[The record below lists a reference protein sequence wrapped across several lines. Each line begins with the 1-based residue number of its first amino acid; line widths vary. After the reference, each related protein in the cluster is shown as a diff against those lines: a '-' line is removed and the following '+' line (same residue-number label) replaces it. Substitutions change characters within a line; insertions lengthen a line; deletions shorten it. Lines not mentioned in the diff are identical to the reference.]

1 VLIPIY
7 STVQGAGNKAI
18 YTITGLAAMVLTS
31 YDQPAVDDIQ
41 GYFVGVYP
49 YTSVPAG
56 VTASPPSKDDS
67 LVFMGLVK

>member
-1 VLIPIY
+1 MLIPIY
-7 STVQGAGNKAI
+7 SIVEGNGNKAK

-56 VTASPPSKDDS
+56 VTASPPSPEDS
-67 LVFMGLVK
+67 VVFMGLVK